1 MKIFTLQDSAVMVWR
16 LRRWW
21 LCVSITFRN
30 FWSSNLLFTEKQF
43 TSNIEKKTKDY
54 RNVDPASIENE
65 HTQSCKEMQEEKKL
79 EDERT
84 VSMEIVLYIVVCLF
98 NIRRAHSM
106 GSNKI

>member
-1 MKIFTLQDSAVMVWR
+1 MIVRVDHFSQ
-16 LRRWW
+16 
-21 LCVSITFRN
+21 
-30 FWSSNLLFTEKQF
+30 LLKFEFIIHRKAIY
-43 TSNIEKKTKDY
+43 IEHRKKTKDY